1 MPGLRAPPSHR
12 GLAARAGEEVPPPG
26 GLGGAGQGRPG
37 HGRAGEII
45 ILNFIFNVLYVG
57 ND

>member
-1 MPGLRAPPSHR
+1 MPCLRAPPSHR

-37 HGRAGEII
+37 HGRAGERR
-45 ILNFIFNVLYVG
+45 ILNFDFYI
-57 ND
+57 